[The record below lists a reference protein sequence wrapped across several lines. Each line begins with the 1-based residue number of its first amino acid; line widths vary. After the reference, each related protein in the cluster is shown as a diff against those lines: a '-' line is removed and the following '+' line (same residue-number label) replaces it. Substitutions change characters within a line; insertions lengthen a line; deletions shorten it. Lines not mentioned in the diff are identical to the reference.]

1 MSDKDVLISMGF
13 DPARVEWALRATNNK
28 GLQPAMDFILEH
40 NDDPIP
46 DVTSG
51 AAATSSAQPQSGP
64 MDEDDD
70 EETAALRA
78 VYGVSPG
85 AAAQADDSG
94 AGVEARSIKCSE
106 CGKIFKNTALANF
119 HAEKSGHDQFE
130 ESTEEIKPLT
140 EEEKQQKLAELRDKM
155 NEKRAKKAA
164 EDAKEAKANELI
176 RRKAGKEASQIKED
190 LKNKQILKDLEAKRR
205 EKEDDKKALAAIKAK
220 IEADKRERAQ
230 KAAQEKA
237 LREGAAPPADAAS
250 SSATSAAPATA
261 SIPGREF
268 KETRLQIRL
277 ATGGQPLTTTLPSDA
292 SCVFSVVRSNP
303 RENPDGRLSLRIAL
317 REVAEFV
324 AGQTLTVDV
333 DTVTFTQQFPR
344 KQFSSSD
351 FSRSLRD
358 LGLTPSAQS

>member
-46 DVTSG
+46 DAPSG
-51 AAATSSAQPQSGP
+51 AAETSSAQPQSVP

-78 VYGVSPG
+78 VYGSPG
-85 AAAQADDSG
+85 AADQADS
-94 AGVEARSIKCSE
+94 GVEARSIKCSE

-140 EEEKQQKLAELRDKM
+140 EEEKQQKLIELREKM
-155 NEKRAKKAA
+155 NEKRARKAA
-164 EDAKEAKANELI
+164 EEAKEAKANELI

-205 EKEDDKKALAAIKAK
+205 GSSSLFNPPSSRIPERNDVLEKEDDKKALAAIKAQ
-220 IEADKRERAQ
+220 IEADKRQRAQ

-237 LREGAAPPADAAS
+237 LRDGAAPAPPADAAG
-250 SSATSAAPATA
+250 SSAPSAAPATT
-261 SIPGREF
+261 SVPGREF
-268 KETRLQIRL
+268 KDTRLQIRL
-277 ATGGQPLTTTLPSDA
+277 ASGGQPLTTTLPSD
-292 SCVFSVVRSNP
+292 ST
-303 RENPDGRLSLRIAL
+303 L

-344 KQFSSSD
+344 KQFSASD

-358 LGLTPSAQS
+358 LGLTPSAVLIAS

>member
-1 MSDKDVLISMGF
+1 MSDKEVLISMGF
-13 DPARVEWALRATNNK
+13 DLARVEWALRATNNK

-46 DVTSG
+46 DATSG
-51 AAATSSAQPQSGP
+51 AAETSSAQPQSVP
-64 MDEDDD
+64 MEEDDD

-78 VYGVSPG
+78 VYGSPG
-85 AAAQADDSG
+85 AADQADS
-94 AGVEARSIKCSE
+94 GVEARSIKCSE

-140 EEEKQQKLAELRDKM
+140 EEEKEQKLLELREKM

-205 EKEDDKKALAAIKAK
+205 EKEDDKKALAAIKAQ
-220 IEADKRERAQ
+220 IEADKLQRAQ

-237 LREGAAPPADAAS
+237 LRDGAAPPADAAGS
-250 SSATSAAPATA
+250 STPSAAPAPT
-261 SIPGREF
+261 SVPGREF
-268 KETRLQIRL
+268 KDTRLQIRL
-277 ATGGQPLTTTLPSDA
+277 ASGGQPLTTTLPSD
-292 SCVFSVVRSNP
+292 ST
-303 RENPDGRLSLRIAL
+303 L

-344 KQFSSSD
+344 KQFSASD

-358 LGLTPSAQS
+358 LGLTPSAVLIAS

>member
-13 DPARVEWALRATNNK
+13 DPARIEWALRATKNS

-46 DVTSG
+46 D
-51 AAATSSAQPQSGP
+51 ATSSAQPQSEP
-64 MDEDDD
+64 IIVDDEDLDD
-70 EETAALRA
+70 AAALGLELQSGDA
-78 VYGVSPG
+78 SQAGS
-85 AAAQADDSG
+85 AAAA
-94 AGVEARSIKCSE
+94 AVEARSVKCSE

-130 ESTEEIKPLT
+130 ESTERCIKPLT
-140 EEEKQQKLAELRDKM
+140 EEEKAQKLTELREKM
-155 NEKRAKKAA
+155 AEKRARKAA
-164 EDAKEAKANELI
+164 EEAKEAKANELI
-176 RRKAGKEASQIKED
+176 RRKAGKETAQMKED

-205 EKEDDKKALAAIKAK
+205 EKENDKKALAAIKAQ

-237 LREGAAPPADAAS
+237 LREGGTTSVATTSAPAPAVAA
-250 SSATSAAPATA
+250 AAPAVS
-261 SIPGREF
+261 SIAGRDF

-277 ATGGQPLTTTLPSDA
+277 ASGGQPLTTTLPSD
-292 SCVFSVVRSNP
+292 ST
-303 RENPDGRLSLRIAL
+303 L

-344 KQFSSSD
+344 KQFSASD
-351 FSRSLRD
+351 FSRTLRD
-358 LGLTPSAQS
+358 LGLTPSAVLIAS

>member
-46 DVTSG
+46 DATSG
-51 AAATSSAQPQSGP
+51 AAATSSEQPQSVP

-85 AAAQADDSG
+85 AAAQADSD

-140 EEEKQQKLAELRDKM
+140 EEEKQQKLIELREKM

-164 EDAKEAKANELI
+164 EEAKEAKANELI

-205 EKEDDKKALAAIKAK
+205 EKEDDKKALAAIKAQ
-220 IEADKRERAQ
+220 IEADKRSRAQ

-237 LREGAAPPADAAS
+237 LRDGAAPPAEAAGP
-250 SSATSAAPATA
+250 SAPSAAPTTT
-261 SIPGREF
+261 SVPGREF
-268 KETRLQIRL
+268 KDTRLQIRL
-277 ATGGQPLTTTLPSDA
+277 ASGGQPLTTTLPSD
-292 SCVFSVVRSNP
+292 ST
-303 RENPDGRLSLRIAL
+303 LRQ
-317 REVAEFV
+317 VAEFV

-344 KQFSSSD
+344 KQFSASD

-358 LGLTPSAQS
+358 LGLTPSAVLIAS

>member
-40 NDDPIP
+40 NEDPIP
-46 DVTSG
+46 DPTSA
-51 AAATSSAQPQSGP
+51 AAATSSAQPI
-64 MDEDDD
+64 DVDDD
-70 EETAALRA
+70 EDTAALRA
-78 VYGVSPG
+78 VYGTGPG
-85 AAAQADDSG
+85 AAAQADAD

-130 ESTEEIKPLT
+130 ESTEEVKPLT
-140 EEEKQQKLAELRDKM
+140 EEEKKQKLAELRDKM
-155 NEKRAKKAA
+155 SEKRMRKA
-164 EDAKEAKANELI
+164 EEEAKEAKANELI

-205 EKEDDKKALAAIKAK
+205 EKEDEKKAHAAIKVQ

-237 LREGAAPPADAAS
+237 LREGAPPPAGT
-250 SSATSAAPATA
+250 SAPSAAPVTVTA
-261 SIPGREF
+261 SVPGREF

-277 ATGGQPLTTTLPSDA
+277 ASGGQPLTTTLPSD
-292 SCVFSVVRSNP
+292 ST
-303 RENPDGRLSLRIAL
+303 L

-333 DTVTFTQQFPR
+333 DTVTFTQHFPR
-344 KQFSSSD
+344 KQFSASD
-351 FSRSLRD
+351 FSKSLRT
-358 LGLTPSAQS
+358 LGLTPSAVLIAS

>member
-46 DVTSG
+46 DATS
-51 AAATSSAQPQSGP
+51 AATAASSAQPQSGP

-78 VYGVSPG
+78 VYGVGPG
-85 AAAQADDSG
+85 AAAQADSG

-140 EEEKQQKLAELRDKM
+140 EEEKQQKLADLRDKM
-155 NEKRAKKAA
+155 SEKRAKKAA
-164 EDAKEAKANELI
+164 EEAKEAKANELI
-176 RRKAGKEASQIKED
+176 RRKAGKEATQIKED
-190 LKNKQILKDLEAKRR
+190 MKNKQILKDLQAKRR
-205 EKEDDKKALAAIKAK
+205 EKEDEKKALAAIKLQ

-237 LREGAAPPADAAS
+237 LRDGVAPPESIAGT
-250 SSATSAAPATA
+250 SAPPAAPATVTA
-261 SIPGREF
+261 SVPGREF

-277 ATGGQPLTTTLPSDA
+277 ASGGQPLTTTLPSD
-292 SCVFSVVRSNP
+292 ST
-303 RENPDGRLSLRIAL
+303 LRD
-317 REVAEFV
+317 VAEFV

-333 DTVTFTQQFPR
+333 DTVTFTQHFPR
-344 KQFSSSD
+344 KQFSASD

-358 LGLTPSAQS
+358 LGLTPSAVLIAS

>member
-46 DVTSG
+46 DATSG
-51 AAATSSAQPQSGP
+51 AAETSSAQPQSVP

-78 VYGVSPG
+78 VYGSPG
-85 AAAQADDSG
+85 AADQADSD
-94 AGVEARSIKCSE
+94 VEARSIKCSE

-140 EEEKQQKLAELRDKM
+140 EEEKEQKLLELREKM

-190 LKNKQILKDLEAKRR
+190 LKNKQMLKDLEAKRR
-205 EKEDDKKALAAIKAK
+205 EKEDDKKALAAIKVQ
-220 IEADKRERAQ
+220 IEADKRQRAQ

-237 LREGAAPPADAAS
+237 LRDGAAPPVDAAG
-250 SSATSAAPATA
+250 SSAPSAAPATT
-261 SIPGREF
+261 SVPGREF
-268 KETRLQIRL
+268 KDTRLQIRL
-277 ATGGQPLTTTLPSDA
+277 ASGGQPLTTTLPSD
-292 SCVFSVVRSNP
+292 ST
-303 RENPDGRLSLRIAL
+303 L

-344 KQFSSSD
+344 KQFSASD

-358 LGLTPSAQS
+358 LGLTPSAVLIAS

>member
-1 MSDKDVLISMGF
+1 MSDKDVLNSMGF

-46 DVTSG
+46 DATSG
-51 AAATSSAQPQSGP
+51 AAETSSAQPQSVP

-78 VYGVSPG
+78 VYGSPG
-85 AAAQADDSG
+85 AADQDDS
-94 AGVEARSIKCSE
+94 GVEARSIKCSE

-140 EEEKQQKLAELRDKM
+140 EEEKQQKLLELREKM

-205 EKEDDKKALAAIKAK
+205 EKEDDKKALAAIKAQ
-220 IEADKRERAQ
+220 IEADKRQRAQ

-237 LREGAAPPADAAS
+237 LRDGAAPPTDAAG
-250 SSATSAAPATA
+250 SSAPSAAPAPT
-261 SIPGREF
+261 SVPGREF
-268 KETRLQIRL
+268 KDTRLQIRL
-277 ATGGQPLTTTLPSDA
+277 ASGGQPLTTTLPSD
-292 SCVFSVVRSNP
+292 ST
-303 RENPDGRLSLRIAL
+303 L

-344 KQFSSSD
+344 KQFSASD

-358 LGLTPSAQS
+358 LGLTPSAVLIAS

>member
-13 DPARVEWALRATNNK
+13 DTARVEWALRATNNK

-46 DVTSG
+46 DATSG
-51 AAATSSAQPQSGP
+51 AAETSSAQPQSVP

-78 VYGVSPG
+78 VYGSPG
-85 AAAQADDSG
+85 AADQADS
-94 AGVEARSIKCSE
+94 GVEARSIKCSE

-140 EEEKQQKLAELRDKM
+140 EEEKQQKLLDLREKM

-190 LKNKQILKDLEAKRR
+190 LKNKQLLKDLEAKRR
-205 EKEDDKKALAAIKAK
+205 EKEDDKKALAAIKAQ
-220 IEADKRERAQ
+220 IDADKRQRAQ

-237 LREGAAPPADAAS
+237 LRDGAAPPADAAGP
-250 SSATSAAPATA
+250 SAPSAAPATT
-261 SIPGREF
+261 SVPGREF
-268 KETRLQIRL
+268 KDTRLQIRL
-277 ATGGQPLTTTLPSDA
+277 ASGGQPLTTTLPSD
-292 SCVFSVVRSNP
+292 ST
-303 RENPDGRLSLRIAL
+303 L

-344 KQFSSSD
+344 KQFSASD

-358 LGLTPSAQS
+358 LGLTPSAVLIAS